1 MGATMKYLKMMMSVS
16 LLVPLIALASD
27 ESSEATEGGFEAD
40 GISSDAY
47 VDAPELDGG
56 AAVIGLGLALAAL
69 ALFRE
74 SKRD

>member
-1 MGATMKYLKMMMSVS
+1 MKYLKMMMAVS
-16 LLVPLIALASD
+16 LLVPMIALASD
-27 ESSEATEGGFEAD
+27 ESSEATEGGYEAD

-56 AAVIGLGLALAAL
+56 AAVMGLGLALAAL

-74 SKRD
+74 RKGD

>member
-1 MGATMKYLKMMMSVS
+1 MGSIMKYLKMMMAVS

-27 ESSEATEGGFEAD
+27 ESSEATEIGAD

-47 VDAPELDGG
+47 VDAPELNGG
-56 AAVIGLGLALAAL
+56 AAVMGLGLALAAL

-74 SKRD
+74 RKGD